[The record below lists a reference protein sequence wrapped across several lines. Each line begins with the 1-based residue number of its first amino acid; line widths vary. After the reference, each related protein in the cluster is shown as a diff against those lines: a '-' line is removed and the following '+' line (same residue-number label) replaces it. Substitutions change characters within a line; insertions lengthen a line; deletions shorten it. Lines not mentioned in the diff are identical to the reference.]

1 MTTITEDVPELAVV
15 LHLPPRR
22 DAVPAPVTGVPGKRG
37 GTALVVLGQ
46 LLLLLGAW
54 LELTADA
61 ADTAGRGA
69 GITVIGVAAAL
80 TVTGIALRLR
90 ADLDRS

>member
-1 MTTITEDVPELAVV
+1 MTTTTEDVPELALV

-22 DAVPAPVTGVPGKRG
+22 DAVPAPVTGVPGRRG

-54 LELTADA
+54 LELT